1 MLGENTALRR
11 SLFISASIAVILL
24 AFAAPLCAQQA
35 GYEADTRYQE
45 GGWWLP
51 EAAADYSGRMDFMW
65 RVIFVAV
72 AFMFLLTEG
81 LLIAFCVM
89 YRRRPGHKPTYTH
102 GNSKAELIWTII
114 PALMLLGIAVWQIP
128 HWNVI
133 KRDGF
138 PDPKGKNVTV
148 VDVLGE
154 QFKWHFRYPGSKA
167 KLEEAKA
174 DVQSTGTLRIPFGDA
189 VLCNL
194 RAKDVIHSFFI
205 PQMRVKQDTVPG
217 LRQRAWFR
225 PNRMKLIDLKTAP
238 KEDKDGYKKLDGK
251 VRMLQEIKWVHL
263 GDKAPSADTFC
274 EKDWEAGGALFDK
287 KVALSN
293 YAEVDGFYD
302 VIKVKAT
309 GVSQKVRIL
318 EKGKVRSGAWTEC
331 DYAVGIVEVAC
342 AELCG
347 QGHYTMRT
355 SMYVEPR
362 AAFMNWLQEEADAET
377 VIPAFKFWID

>member
-1 MLGENTALRR
+1 
-11 SLFISASIAVILL
+11 
-24 AFAAPLCAQQA
+24 
-35 GYEADTRYQE
+35 
-45 GGWWLP
+45 
-51 EAAADYSGRMDFMW
+51 MDFMW

-81 LLIAFCVM
+81 LLIAFCIL
-89 YRRRPGHKPTYTH
+89 YRRRPGHRPTYTH
-102 GNSKAELIWTII
+102 GNAKAELVWTIV

-128 HWNVI
+128 DWNVI

-138 PDPKGKNVTV
+138 PDKNGKNVTV
-148 VDVLGE
+148 IDVLGE

-167 KLEEAKA
+167 MLDGAKA
-174 DVQSTGTLRIPFGDA
+174 DIQSTGTLRIPFGDA
-189 VLCNL
+189 ILCNL
-194 RAKDVIHSFFI
+194 RSKDVIHSFFI

-225 PNRMKLIDLKTAP
+225 PNRMKVIELKTP
-238 KEDKDGYKKLDGK
+238 THPDKDGYKTTKGV
-251 VRMLQEIKWVHL
+251 VRTLQDFKWVYL
-263 GDKAPSADTFC
+263 GDTAPSADAFC
-274 EKDWEAGGALFDK
+274 EKDWLVGGKLFDK

-302 VIKVKAT
+302 VIKVKST

-318 EKGKVRSGAWTEC
+318 ENGKVRGGDWSEC
-331 DYAVGIVEVAC
+331 HYAIGIVEVAC

-347 QGHYTMRT
+347 QGHFTMRT
-355 SMYVEPR
+355 QMYVEPR
-362 AAFMNWLQEEADAET
+362 VAYLNWLQEEVDAET